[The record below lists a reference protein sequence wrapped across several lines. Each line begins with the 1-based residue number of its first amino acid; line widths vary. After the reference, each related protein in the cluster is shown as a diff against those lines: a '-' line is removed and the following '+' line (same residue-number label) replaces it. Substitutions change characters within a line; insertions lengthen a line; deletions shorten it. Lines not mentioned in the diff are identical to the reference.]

1 MRAVSSTE
9 GVDNLVDAAG
19 VDGHAQ
25 LARVPA
31 FAPHARIVEHARALG
46 LDARLTS
53 GGDAGLIT
61 GLLEWASS
69 RTTSDD

>member
-1 MRAVSSTE
+1 LTLTSTE
-9 GVDNLVDAAG
+9 GVDNLVNAAG
-19 VDGHAQ
+19 ADGRAQ

-31 FAPHARIVEHARALG
+31 FAPHARIVEHARSRG
-46 LDARLTS
+46 LDARLTP
-53 GGDAGLIT
+53 GGDAGLIA